1 MTDELMDHVP
11 EHLSPPANLAR
22 HFEGRAANVRLI
34 YDSVVAAA
42 RKFGPV
48 EEDPKKTSIHLN
60 RRSAFAGIQTR
71 GDTLILTVK
80 STGDIADPRISKREQ
95 ASANRWHH
103 EIRIYDPAEID
114 DQIIMWLEHSY
125 QLSG

>member
-1 MTDELMDHVP
+1 MDHALYD
-11 EHLSPPANLAR
+11 LSLSQSLTR
-22 HFEGRAANVRLI
+22 HFEGRAANVRQI
-34 YDSVVAAA
+34 YETIVAAA
-42 RKFGPV
+42 RKLGPV

-71 GDTLILTVK
+71 GDSLILTVK

-103 EIRIYDPAEID
+103 EIRISNPGEID
-114 DQIIMWLEHSY
+114 EQIIAWLEHSY